1 MYSQCRSTT
10 IPIIDYE
17 SLIKQDREEIREK
30 DIESNEKE
38 ALTNNQN
45 RSINEFK
52 EVSSIKEAI
61 TDSLEYTKREY
72 KIIVNKNAMAVS
84 LFIDKDNK
92 DPVNIIRA
100 KYQGITMNSL
110 LFKNYEEVTES
121 LKIQVNGKWHPVGC
135 DTVKAVFDHEFEH
148 QLDIF

>member
-1 MYSQCRSTT
+1 MHSQCRSTT

-52 EVSSIKEAI
+52 EVSSIKRGYYRFFRI
-61 TDSLEYTKREY
+61 YQKR
-72 KIIVNKNAMAVS
+72 V
-84 LFIDKDNK
+84 
-92 DPVNIIRA
+92 
-100 KYQGITMNSL
+100 
-110 LFKNYEEVTES
+110 
-121 LKIQVNGKWHPVGC
+121 
-135 DTVKAVFDHEFEH
+135 
-148 QLDIF
+148 

>member
-1 MYSQCRSTT
+1 MHSRCRSTT

-17 SLIKQDREEIREK
+17 SLIKHDREEIREK

-121 LKIQVNGKWHPVGC
+121 LKI
-135 DTVKAVFDHEFEH
+135 
-148 QLDIF
+148 

>member
-1 MYSQCRSTT
+1 M
-10 IPIIDYE
+10 
-17 SLIKQDREEIREK
+17 
-30 DIESNEKE
+30 
-38 ALTNNQN
+38 TNNQN

-84 LFIDKDNK
+84 LFINKDNK

-121 LKIQVNGKWHPVGC
+121 LKIQVNGKWHPVGS

>member
-1 MYSQCRSTT
+1 MHSQCRSTT

-45 RSINEFK
+45 RT
-52 EVSSIKEAI
+52 I

-72 KIIVNKNAMAVS
+72 KIIVNKNAMV
-84 LFIDKDNK
+84 
-92 DPVNIIRA
+92 V
-100 KYQGITMNSL
+100 
-110 LFKNYEEVTES
+110 
-121 LKIQVNGKWHPVGC
+121 
-135 DTVKAVFDHEFEH
+135 
-148 QLDIF
+148 

>member
-1 MYSQCRSTT
+1 M
-10 IPIIDYE
+10 
-17 SLIKQDREEIREK
+17 
-30 DIESNEKE
+30 
-38 ALTNNQN
+38 TNNQN

-92 DPVNIIRA
+92 DPVNMIRA

-121 LKIQVNGKWHPVGC
+121 LKI
-135 DTVKAVFDHEFEH
+135 
-148 QLDIF
+148 